1 MTCRAVA
8 WIGVVATAGT
18 ALGCATTATP
28 NTVVYSAVNQPPR
41 PFVRRAPE
49 SVDVFVGRAPQRPHL
64 DVGLF
69 EVYQGMNGDGTLRST
84 EDMLASARAHA
95 GLRGCDAVSIM
106 NVELTGA
113 YGRWRVVRGV
123 CAMYTDEQ
131 AAQAQANPP
140 PPPPLPGEG
149 QACETKRSPSVNY
162 DLSSPYMDLCPN
174 PLLCE
179 AKRCVSPYH

>member
-1 MTCRAVA
+1 MSLRVRV
-8 WIGVVATAGT
+8 WVGWLATAGT
-18 ALGCATTATP
+18 AIGCVTTSSP
-28 NTVVYSAVNQPPR
+28 NTVVYSPVNQPPR

-49 SVDVFVGRAPQRPHL
+49 SVDVFVGRAPERRHL

-69 EVYQGMNGDGTLRST
+69 EVYQGVGADGNLRST

-95 GLRGCDAVSIM
+95 GLRGCDALSIM
-106 NVELTGA
+106 NVELAGA

-123 CAMYTDEQ
+123 CAMYTD
-131 AAQAQANPP
+131 APAGQAQSNPT

-149 QACETKRSPSVNY
+149 QACETKH
-162 DLSSPYMDLCPN
+162 SPYSGGSSGPFLDLCAN

-179 AKRCVSPYH
+179 ANRCVSPYH

>member
-1 MTCRAVA
+1 MRSKAAV
-8 WIGVVATAGT
+8 WIAMAAIAATAI
-18 ALGCATTATP
+18 GCATDRP

-49 SVDVFVGRAPQRPHL
+49 SVDVFVGRAPARPHL

-69 EVYQGMNGDGTLRST
+69 EVYQGMNADGTLRST
-84 EDMLASARAHA
+84 EDMLASARLHA

-123 CAMYTDEQ
+123 CAVYTDEQ
-131 AAQAQANPP
+131 AAQVQPNPTPP
-140 PPPPLPGEG
+140 PPFPGEG
-149 QACETKRSPSVNY
+149 QPCETQH
-162 DLSSPYMDLCPN
+162 SPYGSGDYVDLCPN
-174 PLLCE
+174 PLVCQDQH
-179 AKRCVSPYH
+179 CVSPYH

>member
-1 MTCRAVA
+1 MRSKAAV
-8 WIGVVATAGT
+8 WIAMAAIAATAI
-18 ALGCATTATP
+18 GCATDRP

-49 SVDVFVGRAPQRPHL
+49 SVDVFVGRAPARPHL

-69 EVYQGMNGDGTLRST
+69 EVYQGMNADGTLRST
-84 EDMLASARAHA
+84 EDMLASARLHA

-131 AAQAQANPP
+131 AQANPTP
-140 PPPPLPGEG
+140 PAPLPGEG
-149 QACETKRSPSVNY
+149 QTCHTQY
-162 DLSSPYMDLCPN
+162 SPYGTSGPYLDQCPV

-179 AKRCVSPYH
+179 AKHCVSPYH